1 MELYQIRHFAAV
13 AETGSFTK
21 AAVRAAVSQP
31 ALSASIAKLEEE
43 LGVKLFH
50 RSPKSVTLTPAGR
63 RFQMTAQEVLGSC
76 NKVKAEFG
84 QVSPTGRSELAYC
97 ARCHPCISRG

>member
-21 AAVRAAVSQP
+21 AAITAAVSQP

-50 RSPKSVTLTPAGR
+50 RSPKSVTLTPAGQ
-63 RFQMTAQEVLGSC
+63 FATGAPQCVEVT
-76 NKVKAEFG
+76 FG
-84 QVSPTGRSELAYC
+84 T
-97 ARCHPCISRG
+97 

>member
-21 AAVRAAVSQP
+21 AAIRAAVSQP

-43 LGVKLFH
+43 VGVKLSTDH
-50 RSPKSVTLTPAGR
+50 RRRSLSPR
-63 RFQMTAQEVLGSC
+63 RAVDS
-76 NKVKAEFG
+76 
-84 QVSPTGRSELAYC
+84 
-97 ARCHPCISRG
+97 I